1 MRAFRYLLLGLA
13 VMLVCAVPLV
23 AQEAPA
29 VPPELGQL
37 WLLGVG
43 AVASVVLGIL
53 KFFSAKIAALPD
65 FVKPILMFAITFG
78 AMKLAAI
85 LGVPIPAE
93 LGAAAAT
100 IVAALGGMGLRAI
113 LKALGVSA
121 AIAKLSPATSG

>member
-1 MRAFRYLLLGLA
+1 MRALRSLLLIVVAVLCLA
-13 VMLVCAVPLV
+13 PPLV

-43 AVASVVLGIL
+43 AAASFVPGIL
-53 KFFSAKIAALPD
+53 KFFSAKIAALPAY
-65 FVKPILMFAITFG
+65 VKPIIMFVVTFG

-85 LGVPIPAE
+85 LGVPIPGE
-93 LGAAAAT
+93 LGVAAAT
-100 IVAALGGMGLRAI
+100 IVAALGGTGLRAI

-121 AIAKLSPATSG
+121 AIAKLSPATGG

>member
-1 MRAFRYLLLGLA
+1 MRAFHSLLLIVVAVLCLA
-13 VMLVCAVPLV
+13 PPLV

-43 AVASVVLGIL
+43 AAASFVLGIL

-65 FVKPILMFAITFG
+65 IVKPLIMFVVTFG
-78 AMKLAAI
+78 AMKLATI
-85 LGVPIPAE
+85 LGVPIPTE

-113 LKALGVSA
+113 LKAVLPKVSA
-121 AIAKLSPATSG
+121 ATVQSVAG